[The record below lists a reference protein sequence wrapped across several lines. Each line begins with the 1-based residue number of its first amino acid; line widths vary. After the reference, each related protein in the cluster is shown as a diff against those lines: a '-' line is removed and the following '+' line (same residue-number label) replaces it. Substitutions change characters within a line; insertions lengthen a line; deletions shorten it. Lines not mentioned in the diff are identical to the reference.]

1 VPFRLLKTSH
11 ARISMAEGV
20 RLQSASTSKSAK
32 WKLWTGRIDHFADG
46 YSVAPA
52 DTVVSATPKDNAR
65 RLTAIAQQY
74 SILLLMHRTFALS
87 QGVRILV
94 FHLSRTPLSTQLSAA
109 NLPIPRK
116 EKEMQVD
123 IEYCGM

>member
-1 VPFRLLKTSH
+1 
-11 ARISMAEGV
+11 M
-20 RLQSASTSKSAK
+20 
-32 WKLWTGRIDHFADG
+32 
-46 YSVAPA
+46 APA

-65 RLTAIAQQY
+65 RLTAIAR
-74 SILLLMHRTFALS
+74 SNIRSCGLMHRTFALS

-94 FHLSRTPLSTQLSAA
+94 FHPSRTPLSTRLSAA

-123 IEYCGM
+123 IEYCGI